1 MNKVISE
8 RISAMNKT
16 KHSNR
21 MIGADEECSS
31 PDLDGAGKKE
41 MTDGIRASR
50 PVSKVENYW
59 QRDHQVQDT

>member
-1 MNKVISE
+1 
-8 RISAMNKT
+8 MNKT

-21 MIGADEECSS
+21 MIGADEECRS

-59 QRDHQVQDT
+59 QRGHQVQDP